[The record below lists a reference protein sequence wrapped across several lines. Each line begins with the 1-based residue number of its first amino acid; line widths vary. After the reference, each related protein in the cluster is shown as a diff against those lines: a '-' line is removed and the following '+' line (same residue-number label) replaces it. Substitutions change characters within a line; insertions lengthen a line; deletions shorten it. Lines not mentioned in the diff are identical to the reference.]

1 MQRKANMNKH
11 IINSLSQYKFTYDGS
26 RGIGKIDGYE
36 VNVIDPATGLGPIF
50 LFSTY
55 LTQAQK
61 NDFVMKINAHHFK
74 LVQASSF
81 DFGVSVLISAATS
94 KGYEKKIQEV
104 LPVILEALAELQ
116 APKSNICPQSGETLY
131 EEDSQVVTLD
141 VTKAKIRLSNK
152 AVEVVNSMIQK
163 NNEVFADAPNNY
175 LKGFLGVLIGAI
187 AGALL
192 AVLLSL
198 VGFVTVFAS
207 LLSIFLGTFLYRKF
221 GGKPDATMIVMSF
234 LTTIVVLFLAI
245 VLLYSAVA
253 ANAVREAGGN
263 LGLFQ
268 SLAYCVDNSR
278 EFKTSFFLDVFLNVV
293 FVLIGEGV
301 SIALLVRMIRRPKNL
316 TGTK

>member
-1 MQRKANMNKH
+1 M
-11 IINSLSQYKFTYDGS
+11 
-26 RGIGKIDGYE
+26 
-36 VNVIDPATGLGPIF
+36 
-50 LFSTY
+50 
-55 LTQAQK
+55 
-61 NDFVMKINAHHFK
+61 
-74 LVQASSF
+74 
-81 DFGVSVLISAATS
+81 SVLISAATS

-163 NNEVFADAPNNY
+163 NNEDFADAPNNY

-293 FVLIGEGV
+293 FVLVGEGV